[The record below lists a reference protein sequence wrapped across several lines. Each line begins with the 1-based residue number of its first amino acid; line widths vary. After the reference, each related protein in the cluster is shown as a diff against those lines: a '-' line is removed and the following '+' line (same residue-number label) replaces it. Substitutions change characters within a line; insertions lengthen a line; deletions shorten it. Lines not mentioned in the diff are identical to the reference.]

1 MEIVWKILWGIIGI
15 SLLVTIHE
23 FGHYWVARK
32 LGFKVLRFSVG
43 FGKPLW
49 KRVGRAPDHIEY
61 VVAAVPLG
69 GYVRMLDERDG
80 EVPPEDRP
88 RAFTSKPPW
97 QRILVLLAG
106 PAANILFAI
115 VVLAVMIWVKGINQY
130 QPVIGGIVLGKPAA
144 EAGLRDQDVVL
155 SVNGSQVTDQGQLQ
169 FKLLDAVS
177 SGKPVVLR
185 VRGMGGAE
193 RVVTMPLSDPDLRFE
208 LTKPRKLM
216 PGLGMDYWSPP
227 VPARVAK
234 VVPGGP
240 AEAGGILAGDV
251 VLSIDG
257 QPMPDTRDVMRYIS
271 ERPGQ
276 EMLVKVRRGNGDHT
290 ARVTS
295 ARDVAE
301 DGKVVG
307 RLKFE
312 ITSAFAPEYPAK
324 YVTRVNP
331 GPIDAL
337 LAGTQKAWEMTA
349 AQATFFWRMITRKI
363 STDNLTS
370 LITIADYAGQT
381 ASAGPTQFL
390 TLLVLL
396 SLSLGFFN
404 LLPIPILDGGQ
415 IVFQAAEWI
424 RGKPLSERVYMLGQ
438 QAGLVAIMLLMGVA
452 LFNDLSTYLFPGAGK

>member
-1 MEIVWKILWGIIGI
+1 
-15 SLLVTIHE
+15 
-23 FGHYWVARK
+23 
-32 LGFKVLRFSVG
+32 
-43 FGKPLW
+43 
-49 KRVGRAPDHIEY
+49 
-61 VVAAVPLG
+61 
-69 GYVRMLDERDG
+69 VRMLDERDG

-106 PAANILFAI
+106 PAANIVFAI
-115 VVLAVMIWVKGINQY
+115 VVLSVMIWVKGIQQY

-144 EAGLRDQDVVL
+144 EAGLRDRDLVL
-155 SVNGSQVTDQGQLQ
+155 SVNGSSVTDQGQLQ

-177 SGKPVVLR
+177 SGQPVVLR
-185 VRGMGGAE
+185 VRGAGGAE
-193 RVVTMPLSDPDLRFE
+193 RVVSMPLADKDQRFE

-216 PGLGMDYWSPP
+216 PGLGMDYWYPPSP
-227 VPARVAK
+227 AK
-234 VVPGGP
+234 VSKVLAGGP
-240 AEAGGILAGDV
+240 AELAGIKAGDLV
-251 VLSIDG
+251 VAIDG

-276 EMLVKVRRGNGDHT
+276 DMQVRVRRGDGEHT
-290 ARVTS
+290 VPVVS
-295 ARDVAE
+295 AREVE
-301 DGKVVG
+301 DGKAVG

-312 ITSAFAPEYPAK
+312 ITNAVIKEYPSE
-324 YVTRVNP
+324 YVTKVSP
-331 GPIDAL
+331 GPLEAL
-337 LAGTQKAWEMTA
+337 AAGTSKAWEMTA

-415 IVFQAAEWI
+415 IIFQAAEWI